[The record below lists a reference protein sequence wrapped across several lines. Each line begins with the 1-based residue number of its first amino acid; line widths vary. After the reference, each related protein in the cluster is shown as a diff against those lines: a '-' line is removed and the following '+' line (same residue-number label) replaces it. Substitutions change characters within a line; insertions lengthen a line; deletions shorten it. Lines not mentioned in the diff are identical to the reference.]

1 MNVVTKPLS
10 ELQKPEKNVRRHTKK
25 QLQEYVRSLE
35 MFGQIKPIVVDETGE
50 IIAGNGLYDALVRMG
65 AETCEC
71 CVVSGLSQVQK
82 RKLMLADNRVY
93 ELGITDMDIFD
104 EIIKE
109 LGGDIDVPGWDADLL
124 ETLNAN
130 MDEVADMV
138 ESYGVFNQDEV
149 DTVNKKQREDH
160 VPTVGRPL
168 QPPVPDNMPTA
179 PPPTYPKKKT
189 GTAAQELPTAET
201 GGAAEPVQAPVND
214 ERFVICP
221 KCGERICL

>member
-10 ELQKPEKNVRRHTKK
+10 ELRKPEKNVRRHTEK
-25 QLQEYVRSLE
+25 QLQEYVRSIE
-35 MFGQIKPIVVDETGE
+35 MFGQIKPVVVDETGE

-65 AETCEC
+65 AESCEC
-71 CVVSGLSQVQK
+71 CVVSGLSPVQK

-109 LGGDIDVPGWDADLL
+109 LDGDIDVPGWDADLL

-138 ESYGVFNQDEV
+138 ENYGVFSQDEV
-149 DTVNKKQREDH
+149 DAVNKKQREEH
-160 VPTVGRPL
+160 VPAAGRLL
-168 QPPVPDNMPTA
+168 QPPVPDNTPAA
-179 PPPTYPKKKT
+179 PPPIYPEEKT
-189 GTAAQELPTAET
+189 ETAAQEPPMAEPRNTAEPDRDT
-201 GGAAEPVQAPVND
+201 GAD